1 MKTDT
6 IGRRSFL
13 DLAGSTAA
21 GGLVVLTLAPLAAE
35 ATPQSVQDAI
45 EKALG
50 KKPLKTGKIAL
61 TLPEIAEDGNVVS
74 LGVAVESP
82 MTAEDHVKEVRL
94 YADGNP
100 LPDIANYRF
109 GPQNGKVDFSL
120 RIRLAKT
127 QNIVAVATM
136 SNGDSY
142 IARRKIKVTIG
153 GCGG

>member
-1 MKTDT
+1 MKMDT

-13 DLAGSTAA
+13 DLAGYTAA
-21 GGLVVLTLAPLAAE
+21 SGIVVLTLAPLAAE
-35 ATPQSVQDAI
+35 ATPQSVQKSI
-45 EKALG
+45 EKTFG
-50 KKPLKTGKIAL
+50 KKPLKSGKVSL
-61 TLPEIAEDGNVVS
+61 TMPEIAENGNVVP
-74 LGVAVESP
+74 LGVAVDSP
-82 MTAEDHVKEVRL
+82 MTAEDHVTEVRL

-109 GPQNGKVDFSL
+109 GPHNGKVDFSL

-136 SNGDSY
+136 NNGDSY